1 MTKVAIEK
9 VKHRET
15 PALPVFEEMR
25 EFMERVRDRAFEL
38 FEKRTL
44 NPFTDLDDWFRAEK
58 EVFALRPVDLV
69 EKPEAFHLR
78 MAVPELK
85 PEDIKIT
92 ATPEEL
98 LVRTEPKPVI
108 RTAEDKVLINEFFEE
123 KTFRRIVLPAPV
135 DVEKVTAHLNAGVLD
150 IVAMKAAKPLEV
162 PVPVQQEAEK
172 VEAAKV

>member
-1 MTKVAIEK
+1 MNKVAIEK
-9 VKHRET
+9 IKNPET

-25 EFMERVRDRAFEL
+25 EFMERVRDRAYEL

-44 NPFTDLDDWFRAEK
+44 NPFADLEDWFRAEK

-98 LVRTEPKPVI
+98 VVRTEPKPVT
-108 RTAEDKVLINEFFEE
+108 RTSEDKVLINEFFEE
-123 KTFRRIVLPAPV
+123 KTFRRIGLPSTI

-150 IVAMKAAKPLEV
+150 IVAMKAAKPEEV
-162 PVPVQQEAEK
+162 PVPVKEEIRKA
-172 VEAAKV
+172 EAAKV